1 MGQRICLQSWAP
13 LRALNSS
20 KGEMVSSLL
29 FGETCTV
36 IQVVGEWL
44 QVRCDHDAYEGWIP
58 ELYLSNLR
66 GIEVDSWQ
74 TVREVGAFYLGED
87 GDVIALSPGA
97 RIPGERLLIEGKT
110 YYYRIG
116 KFLIAG
122 AAAVA
127 KAFLNTPY
135 LWGGRSI
142 WGIDC
147 SGLVQAVGSLMDLS
161 MPRDAHQQATVGKS
175 CLWEHRQ
182 PGMLAYFSNAEGK
195 VVHVGV
201 LLNDDR
207 IIHAYGKV
215 RIDQLTTEGIVNANH
230 GALTHKLCDLRFWPE
245 GLS

>member
-110 YYYRIG
+110 YYYRTG
-116 KFLIAG
+116 KFLIPG

>member
-110 YYYRIG
+110 YYYRTG

-147 SGLVQAVGSLMDLS
+147 SGLVQAVGGLMDLS

-182 PGMLAYFSNAEGK
+182 PGMLAYFSNADGK
-195 VVHVGV
+195 VVHVGI

>member
-44 QVRCDHDAYEGWIP
+44 QVRCDHDSYEGWIP

-110 YYYRIG
+110 YYYRTG

-175 CLWEHRQ
+175 CSWEHRQ

-195 VVHVGV
+195 VVHVGI

>member
-1 MGQRICLQSWAP
+1 
-13 LRALNSS
+13 
-20 KGEMVSSLL
+20 
-29 FGETCTV
+29 
-36 IQVVGEWL
+36 
-44 QVRCDHDAYEGWIP
+44 
-58 ELYLSNLR
+58 
-66 GIEVDSWQ
+66 
-74 TVREVGAFYLGED
+74 
-87 GDVIALSPGA
+87 VIALSPGA

-110 YYYRIG
+110 YYYRTG

-195 VVHVGV
+195 VVHVGI

>member
-87 GDVIALSPGA
+87 GDVIALSPCA

-110 YYYRIG
+110 YYYRTG

-175 CLWEHRQ
+175 CSWEHRQ

-195 VVHVGV
+195 VVHVGI

>member
-1 MGQRICLQSWAP
+1 
-13 LRALNSS
+13 
-20 KGEMVSSLL
+20 
-29 FGETCTV
+29 
-36 IQVVGEWL
+36 
-44 QVRCDHDAYEGWIP
+44 
-58 ELYLSNLR
+58 
-66 GIEVDSWQ
+66 
-74 TVREVGAFYLGED
+74 
-87 GDVIALSPGA
+87 
-97 RIPGERLLIEGKT
+97 
-110 YYYRIG
+110 
-116 KFLIAG
+116 
-122 AAAVA
+122 VA

-195 VVHVGV
+195 VVHVGI